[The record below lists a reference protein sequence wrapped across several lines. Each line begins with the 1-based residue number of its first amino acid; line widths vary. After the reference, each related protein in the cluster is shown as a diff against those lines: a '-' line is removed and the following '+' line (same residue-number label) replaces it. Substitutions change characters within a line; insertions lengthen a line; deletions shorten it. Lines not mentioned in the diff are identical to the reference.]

1 MNFTYEQV
9 AKTIDHSLLN
19 PCLTAADLDEGCAL
33 AVRCNVASVC
43 ILPYAVPRCAE
54 LLRGSTVLV
63 STTVGFPHG
72 GHATSVK
79 LAEARQAL
87 ADGAV
92 ELDMVVNISKMLSN
106 DVGYVADEIRQV
118 TKLVHE
124 ARARLKII
132 FENCYLS
139 APQKVALCEIC
150 SQAGVDWVKTS
161 TGYGSGGFTFEDI
174 DLMLRHVRG
183 GVQVKA
189 AGGIRDLDTL
199 LRLMSMGVTRC
210 GATRTK
216 TMLDELRSLVQAAV
230 ASAK

>member
-1 MNFTYEQV
+1 MSFTYEQV

-33 AVRCNVASVC
+33 AVRYNVASVC

-92 ELDMVVNISKMLSN
+92 ELDMVVNISRVLS
-106 DVGYVADEIRQV
+106 DDLAYVAGEIRQV
-118 TKLVHE
+118 TELVHE
-124 ARARLKII
+124 AHGRLKII
-132 FENCYLS
+132 FENCYLN
-139 APQKVALCEIC
+139 AEQKVALCDIC

-174 DLMLRHVRG
+174 DLMLRHVSGR
-183 GVQVKA
+183 VQVKA
-189 AGGIRDLDTL
+189 AGGVRDLDTL
-199 LRLMSMGVTRC
+199 LCLMSLGVTRC

-216 TMLDELRSLVQAAV
+216 TMLDEFRGREKTGAAT
-230 ASAK
+230 AS